1 MALLK
6 QKNKKKAYKMPN
18 FYGLGKNLQNVFN
31 MAKIELTTNLFLK
44 YLIFTKHVWQ
54 FDARVQEVLDT
65 YWPKTTELTNIKRD
79 WSNVYTA
86 ILENGQK
93 CIVKA
98 GINNKEGS
106 GARSSG

>member
-1 MALLK
+1 MS
-6 QKNKKKAYKMPN
+6 
-18 FYGLGKNLQNVFN
+18 GSR
-31 MAKIELTTNLFLK
+31 
-44 YLIFTKHVWQ
+44 Q
-54 FDARVQEVLDT
+54 FFGGGNGGTCAPESRVQEVLDT